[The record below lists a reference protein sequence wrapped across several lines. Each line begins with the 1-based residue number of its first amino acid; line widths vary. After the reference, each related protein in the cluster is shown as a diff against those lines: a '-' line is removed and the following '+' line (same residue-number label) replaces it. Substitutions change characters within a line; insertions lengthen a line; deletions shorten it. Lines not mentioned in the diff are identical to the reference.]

1 MMAYEFWMRNEIMEL
16 LPGMVDEILLV
27 IYNLALLVI
36 DLMRIAQMNVLTV
49 HLIPSRYLKINE
61 VVFMYVVM
69 ELDLQEKNETI
80 RTQTLVTDAP
90 LPVK

>member
-1 MMAYEFWMRNEIMEL
+1 MEL

-61 VVFMYVVM
+61 VVFMYVEM

-80 RTQTLVTDAP
+80 KIQTLVTDAP